1 MSRLTGMKQLR
12 RDPMGLLV
20 AADDAALRSMARRE
34 LLGETT
40 PEINTGELPAVRRAV
55 ARQQPDGRWKY
66 PGGNPAIRSRAAY
79 DQLETYRQLGVLVC
93 KFGLDRQHPAVAAAA
108 GFLSSCQT
116 GAGDY
121 RGIYGRQYT
130 PNYSAAITELLI
142 RAGYDRSAQVENT
155 MRWLLR
161 MRQDDGGWA
170 IPART
175 LGMSLNVMLTARET
189 FEPDRSRP
197 SSHLITGIVMRALAA
212 HPRYRHSADTRRAAE
227 LLKSRFF
234 RRDLYPDRAAPSYW
248 LVFSYP
254 FWWTD
259 LLSALDSLARIGF
272 RAVRAG
278 HRPRRG
284 LVHRQPG
291 TQRAVEY
298 RAQPAQGPP
307 QRSVGRA
314 RHMPDAQRH
323 QRVSARPC
331 RDRSGDA
338 RFPKCRSRWDAA

>member
-1 MSRLTGMKQLR
+1 MKQLR
-12 RDPMGLLV
+12 RDPIRSLL
-20 AADDAALRSMARRE
+20 AADDAALRSMARRQ

-40 PEINTGELPAVRRAV
+40 PEIALAELPGVRRAV

-66 PGGNPAIRSRAAY
+66 PGGKPDIRSRAAY

-116 GAGDY
+116 EAGDY

-142 RAGYDRSAQVENT
+142 RAGYEGSAQVENAL
-155 MRWLLR
+155 RWLLGI
-161 MRQDDGGWA
+161 RQDDGGWA
-170 IPART
+170 IPTRT
-175 LGMSLNVMLTARET
+175 LGMSLNVMLTAGET

-197 SSHLITGIVMRALAA
+197 SSHLITGIVVRALAA
-212 HPRYRHSADTRRAAE
+212 HPGYRHSADTRRAAE

-234 RRDLYPDRAAPSYW
+234 RRDAYPDRAAPSNW

-272 RAVRAG
+272 RADDPGIDPGVTWFVDNQEPSGLWNTGRN
-278 HRPRRG
+278 RPKGPHSDLWVG
-284 LVHRQPG
+284 LAICRMLN
-291 TQRAVEY
+291 AI
-298 RAQPAQGPP
+298 
-307 QRSVGRA
+307 
-314 RHMPDAQRH
+314 
-323 QRVSARPC
+323 SA
-331 RDRSGDA
+331 
-338 RFPKCRSRWDAA
+338 

>member
-1 MSRLTGMKQLR
+1 MKPLR
-12 RDPMGLLV
+12 HDPIGPLL

-40 PEINTGELPAVRRAV
+40 SEINTGELAGVRRIV

-66 PGGNPAIRSRAAY
+66 PGGNPHIRSRAAY

-93 KFGLDRQHPAVAAAA
+93 KFGLDRHDPAVAAAA

-116 GAGDY
+116 QAGDY

-142 RAGYDRSAQVENT
+142 RAGYDGSAQVENA
-155 MRWLLR
+155 MRWLLS

-170 IPART
+170 IPTRT
-175 LGMSLNVMLTARET
+175 LGMSLDVMLTARET

-197 SSHLITGIVMRALAA
+197 SSHLVTGIVLRALAA
-212 HPRYRHSADTRRAAE
+212 HPGYRHSADTRRAAD

-234 RRDLYPDRAAPSYW
+234 RRAVYPDRAAPSNW
-248 LVFSYP
+248 LIISYP

-259 LLSALDSLARIGF
+259 LLSALNSLARIGF
-272 RAVRAG
+272 RAGDPDIARGVAWFTGNQEPGGLWNTGRN
-278 HRPRRG
+278 RPKGPHSDLWVG
-284 LVHRQPG
+284 LAICRMLN
-291 TQRAVEY
+291 AI
-298 RAQPAQGPP
+298 
-307 QRSVGRA
+307 
-314 RHMPDAQRH
+314 
-323 QRVSARPC
+323 SA
-331 RDRSGDA
+331 
-338 RFPKCRSRWDAA
+338 

>member
-1 MSRLTGMKQLR
+1 MKHLR
-12 RDPMGLLV
+12 RNPIGSLLS
-20 AADDAALRSMARRE
+20 ADDAAVRCMARRD

-40 PEINTGELPAVRRAV
+40 PEISTRELPGVRRAV

-66 PGGNPAIRSRAAY
+66 PGGNREIRSPAAY
-79 DQLETYRQLGVLVC
+79 DQLETYRQLGVLVG

-116 GAGDY
+116 GTGDY

-142 RAGYDRSAQVENT
+142 RAGYAGSPQVENA
-155 MRWLLR
+155 MRWLLT

-170 IPART
+170 IPTRT
-175 LGMSLNVMLTARET
+175 LGLSLNVMLTARET
-189 FEPDRSRP
+189 FEPDRRRP
-197 SSHLITGIVMRALAA
+197 SSHLVTGIVLRAFAA

-259 LLSALDSLARIGF
+259 LLSALDSLAQIGF
-272 RAVRAG
+272 RPGDPDIARGVAWFVDNQEPNGLWNTGRN
-278 HRPRRG
+278 RPKGPHSDLWVG
-284 LVHRQPG
+284 L
-291 TQRAVEY
+291 AI
-298 RAQPAQGPP
+298 
-307 QRSVGRA
+307 
-314 RHMPDAQRH
+314 
-323 QRVSARPC
+323 C
-331 RDRSGDA
+331 RMLNTVTA
-338 RFPKCRSRWDAA
+338 